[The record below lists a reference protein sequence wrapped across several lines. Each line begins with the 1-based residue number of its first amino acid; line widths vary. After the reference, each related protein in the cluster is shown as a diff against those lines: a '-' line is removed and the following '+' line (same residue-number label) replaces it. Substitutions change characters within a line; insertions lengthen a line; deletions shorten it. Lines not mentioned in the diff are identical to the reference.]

1 MSKQTTSPYSIH
13 WILARQVLNPSPT
26 RSPASSS
33 ESSSALGGSV
43 AQKPHASLKPLLKRA
58 QHFLQ
63 QQISD
68 HPVYVRHPETQEW
81 MRVAPGELPP
91 ELTR

>member
-13 WILARQVLNPSPT
+13 WILARQVLSPSPK
-26 RSPASSS
+26 SSLTCDT
-33 ESSSALGGSV
+33 ALVGV
-43 AQKPHASLKPLLKRA
+43 ANCKPRPSLKPLLKRA

-68 HPVYVRHPETQEW
+68 HPVYIRHPETQVW
-81 MRVAPGELPP
+81 MRVEGGEVPP